1 MSHKAGQ
8 KNLIEKS
15 AIKGPIDVVPLLPG
29 DSTSTEIEMTT
40 SKMQASSC
48 TVGKIMPE
56 IDIQDNL
63 FRVTN
68 LTSDNSDPEQAT
80 KEIFRKLKGTFLKL

>member
-1 MSHKAGQ
+1 
-8 KNLIEKS
+8 
-15 AIKGPIDVVPLLPG
+15 
-29 DSTSTEIEMTT
+29 MTT